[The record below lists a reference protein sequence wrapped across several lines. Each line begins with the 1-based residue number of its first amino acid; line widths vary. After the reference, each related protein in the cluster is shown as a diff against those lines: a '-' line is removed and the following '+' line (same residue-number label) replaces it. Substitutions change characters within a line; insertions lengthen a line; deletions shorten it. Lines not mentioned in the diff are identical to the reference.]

1 MCVGDSL
8 SPLKRVLGEFGV
20 LHVVWQLACG
30 AREVEGGKAR
40 RGACCWRL
48 VGVRLCCCW
57 VTAVTELSLPLPLCA
72 AAPCCCSLLLPQVN
86 LICFNP
92 FDGTRFRPSC
102 MSDVLAFR
110 SVLIQGGRVCT
121 IRDSRGDDEMAAC
134 GQLGNPLLS
143 AKSAPILEPPERFRA
158 ALTP

>member
-1 MCVGDSL
+1 M
-8 SPLKRVLGEFGV
+8 
-20 LHVVWQLACG
+20 
-30 AREVEGGKAR
+30 
-40 RGACCWRL
+40 
-48 VGVRLCCCW
+48 
-57 VTAVTELSLPLPLCA
+57 
-72 AAPCCCSLLLPQVN
+72 LPQVN

-92 FDGTRFRPSC
+92 FAGTRFRSSP
-102 MSDVLAFR
+102 MADVLAFR

-158 ALTP
+158 ALAP